1 MWRAH
6 SWVASFQGWASFWR
20 RTGTRPGL
28 GSEHRLG
35 LLTILKLLV
44 FSAGSCWWAL
54 LSPGVGHPPTSSLL
68 PHGQQHPQGTRVNH
82 RAKCLL
88 SAMVYSFSFCDLKE
102 QLNRQC
108 WWCGHCPQN
117 APLWRWVSEWQS
129 QPSLSVNTKAL
140 YHHPPQ

>member
-6 SWVASFQGWASFWR
+6 SWVASFQGWGSSWR
-20 RTGTRPGL
+20 RTGTRLGL

-44 FSAGSCWWAL
+44 FSAGSCFCLWE
-54 LSPGVGHPPTSSLL
+54 SVTHPPQASSLMDSN
-68 PHGQQHPQGTRVNH
+68 TH

-88 SAMVYSFSFCDLKE
+88 SAVVYPFSFCDLKE
-102 QLNRQC
+102 QLNRQG
-108 WWCGHCPQN
+108 WRCGHCPQN
-117 APLWRWVSEWQS
+117 APLWRWVSECQS
-129 QPSLSVNTKAL
+129 QPSLSVNTKSL